1 MAAPPA
7 RRLRALRHHLA
18 PRGSSASAPR
28 APAPVTVGQL
38 PALVATTDAVFGRV
52 APKSMETDYP
62 RVYAPENLGH
72 VFAIP
77 TDDGEGVAA

>member
-1 MAAPPA
+1 MLINVGVDVDVASRSGWTIFHYASNSPA
-7 RRLRALRHHLA
+7 ML
-18 PRGSSASAPR
+18 
-28 APAPVTVGQL
+28 QL
-38 PALVATTDAVFGRV
+38 LLDLLGKCCLNDAVFGRV
-52 APKSMETDYP
+52 APKSMQTDYP

>member
-1 MAAPPA
+1 MAPPPA

-18 PRGSSASAPR
+18 PRGSSASAPT
-28 APAPVTVGQL
+28 PAPVTLGQL

-52 APKSMETDYP
+52 APRSMETDYP

-77 TDDGEGVAA
+77 TDDGDGVAA

>member
-18 PRGSSASAPR
+18 PRGSSAPPT
-28 APAPVTVGQL
+28 PAAVTLGQL
-38 PALVATTDAVFGRV
+38 PSLVATTDAVFGRV

>member
-1 MAAPPA
+1 MT
-7 RRLRALRHHLA
+7 L
-18 PRGSSASAPR
+18 
-28 APAPVTVGQL
+28 GQL

-77 TDDGEGVAA
+77 TDGGEGVAA